1 MPVDVYMIAIIG
13 RICYARALVPLK
25 TCIVT
30 FTDLEGSR
38 HSVEVMADSLFEA
51 AALALRAMAQAEFIE
66 PNPGAASQLEIQV
79 RPPLVSHSVTVGQV
93 RRWIES
99 GSSDPRVAIKKARLA
114 EMLAAK

>member
-1 MPVDVYMIAIIG
+1 M
-13 RICYARALVPLK
+13 PLK

-38 HSVEVMADSLFEA
+38 HSVEVVADSLFEA
-51 AALALRAMAQAEFIE
+51 AALALKAMTLAEFIE
-66 PNPGAASQLEIQV
+66 PNPGTASRFEIQV
-79 RPPLVSHSVTVGQV
+79 RPPSVTHSVTVGQV

-114 EMLAAK
+114 ELLAAK

>member
-1 MPVDVYMIAIIG
+1 MPIGIWLIAIK
-13 RICYARALVPLK
+13 RRTCYARRLVALK

-51 AALALRAMAQAEFIE
+51 AALALKAMAHAEFID
-66 PNPGAASQLEIQV
+66 PNPGATSRLEIQV
-79 RPPLVSHSVTVGQV
+79 RPPLVTHSVTVGQV

-99 GSSDPRVAIKKARLA
+99 GSTDPRLAIKKSRLA